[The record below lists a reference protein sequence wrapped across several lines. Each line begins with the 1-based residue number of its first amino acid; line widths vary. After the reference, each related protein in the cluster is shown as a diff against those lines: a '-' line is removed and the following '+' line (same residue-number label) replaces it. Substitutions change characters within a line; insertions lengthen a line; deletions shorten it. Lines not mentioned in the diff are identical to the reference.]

1 MALQSALAA
10 VREAPFILDAVRAGD
25 DLVVAAG
32 NDGGPHAAV
41 LLAAAVRDDDDQ
53 VTAIAAVH
61 ALGAVFDERAAE
73 ELSDLLSDPRTF
85 VREHAAWALGNR
97 VPRLDAI
104 GRLVAGVAAGGFAT
118 VINQRT
124 LRRWAHSAP
133 DYVALALEG
142 ALLSPGAL
150 SHGALSPGAVGV
162 PDARVRLVETMGLV
176 PGPVASRAILRVAA
190 APDEAPQVRQAAVA
204 ALGDFGERDT
214 EVLELI
220 GKLASTDGELGT
232 VATLAAFDLGE
243 RSCEIG
249 SAGAGLSIAQLFLHA
264 DLDRELSRAG
274 AGDNGGIATMLV
286 RLGDAL
292 AAQPGVDR
300 VLTMSRG
307 SAAAAVAGLSEYG
320 ASHGH
325 LLTPIPLMSD
335 PVDGGHA
342 WPVNVA
348 AERGIRRALT
358 AHGRVDVL
366 HLRMADVGSMAA
378 SAVATRLGIPTVFT
392 LAPDPHAVIHAL
404 DMTGALSR
412 DNFGA
417 VDEIEHYWFRTGLV
431 RRLAAGAYRCAL
443 FPRPQLRDQ
452 LRDLLGIDID
462 NDTEPRRYTVVPEG
476 IDLTVAEAAQREAEL
491 ATVTGPS
498 QATAAPR
505 PSLASG
511 SHALPP
517 ALADLRGLIAAL
529 PADRHGLPIALTVG
543 RLHRVK
549 GMATVVEA
557 WAADSD
563 LWQRCNLLVVGG
575 DLHHPSADEQ
585 GQLDAIAAVMAENPD
600 AAAGLVLSGHRPND
614 VVARWMAVAH
624 AGLPGSIAPNGVYV
638 CGSLKEEFG
647 LALIEALAAGLVVV
661 GPDAGGPATYVDE
674 SITGFLVDTRS
685 PTAVAAG
692 VGRALDLAV
701 DPAAQGR
708 VEAARR
714 LVHDRYTIQAMA
726 RTLSGVYTG
735 IAAPVAG

>member
-32 NDGGPHAAV
+32 NDGGPHAAAV
-41 LLAAAVRDDDDQ
+41 LAAAVHDDDQ

-61 ALGAVFDERAAE
+61 ALGAVFDDRAAQ
-73 ELSDLLSDPRTF
+73 ELSALLSDPRTF
-85 VREHAAWALGNR
+85 LREHAAWALGTR
-97 VPRLDAI
+97 VPRLDAV

-124 LRRWAHSAP
+124 LRRWAQSAP
-133 DYVALALEG
+133 DHVALALEG

-150 SHGALSPGAVGV
+150 SPGALASGALAREA
-162 PDARVRLVETMGLV
+162 PDARARLVETMGLV

-190 APDEAPQVRQAAVA
+190 APYEADRVRQAAVV
-204 ALGDFGERDT
+204 ALGDRGQRDI

-220 GKLASTDGELGT
+220 GKLATGDGELGA

-243 RSCEIG
+243 RSPEIR
-249 SAGAGLSIAQLFLHA
+249 SAGAGMSIAQLFLHA

-292 AAQPGVDR
+292 AAEPGVDR

-307 SAAAAVAGLSEYG
+307 SAAAAVAGLSE
-320 ASHGH
+320 APAGH
-325 LLTPIPLMSD
+325 LLTPIPLMSE
-335 PVDGGHA
+335 PVDAARA

-378 SAVATRLGIPTVFT
+378 STVATRLGIPTVFT

-412 DNFGA
+412 NNFGA
-417 VDEIEHYWFRTGLV
+417 VDENEHYWFRTGLV

-452 LRDLLGIDID
+452 LRDLLGIDIEA
-462 NDTEPRRYTVVPEG
+462 EPHRYTVVPEG
-476 IDLTVAEAAQREAEL
+476 IDLAVSDAARLEAEL
-491 ATVTGPS
+491 VSGADGPPSAGRLGSGTGP
-498 QATAAPR
+498 
-505 PSLASG
+505 LC
-511 SHALPP
+511 P
-517 ALADLRGLIAAL
+517 ALADLEGLIAAL

-557 WAADSD
+557 WAADPA
-563 LWQRCNLLVVGG
+563 LRQRCNLLVVGG

-585 GQLDAIAAVMAENPD
+585 GQLDAIAAVMTENPH

-624 AGLPGSIAPNGVYV
+624 TGLPGSIAPNGVYV

-674 SITGFLVDTRS
+674 GKTGFMVDTRS
-685 PTAVAAG
+685 PTAVA
-692 VGRALDLAV
+692 VGLDRALDLAA
-701 DPAAQGR
+701 DPARYGR
-708 VEAARR
+708 VDAARR

-726 RTLSGVYTG
+726 RTLSGMYAG

>member
-32 NDGGPHAAV
+32 NDGGPHAAAV
-41 LLAAAVRDDDDQ
+41 LAAAVRDDDQ

-61 ALGAVFDERAAE
+61 ALGAVFDDRAAD
-73 ELSDLLSDPRTF
+73 ELSELLSDPRTF

-97 VPRLDAI
+97 VPRLDAV
-104 GRLVAGVAAGGFAT
+104 GRLVTGVAAGGFAT

-133 DYVALALEG
+133 DHVALALEG
-142 ALLSPGAL
+142 ALSIGA
-150 SHGALSPGAVGV
+150 SIRATGEAA
-162 PDARVRLVETMGLV
+162 DARAKLVETMGLV

-190 APDEAPQVRQAAVA
+190 APYEADRVRQASVA
-204 ALGDFGERDT
+204 ALGDRGQRDI

-220 GKLASTDGELGT
+220 GKLATTDGELGA

-243 RSCEIG
+243 RSPEIR
-249 SAGAGLSIAQLFLHA
+249 SAGAGMSIAQLFLHA

-292 AAQPGVDR
+292 AAEPGVDR

-307 SAAAAVAGLSEYG
+307 SAAAAVAGLSE
-320 ASHGH
+320 APAGH
-325 LLTPIPLMSD
+325 LLTPIPLMSE
-335 PVDGGHA
+335 PVDAARA

-378 SAVATRLGIPTVFT
+378 STVATRLGIPTVFT

-412 DNFGA
+412 NNFGT
-417 VDEIEHYWFRTGLV
+417 VDENEHYWFRTGLV

-462 NDTEPRRYTVVPEG
+462 TDIDTDPHRYTVVPEG
-476 IDLTVAEAAQREAEL
+476 IDLTVTEAAQREAEL
-491 ATVTGPS
+491 ATGAGPSHPTDAPRGSALVTGS
-498 QATAAPR
+498 NT
-505 PSLASG
+505 
-511 SHALPP
+511 LPP
-517 ALADLRGLIAAL
+517 ALADLSGLIAAL
-529 PADRHGLPIALTVG
+529 PADRRGLPIALTVG

-557 WAADSD
+557 WAADPD
-563 LWQRCNLLVVGG
+563 LWRRCNLLVVGG

-600 AAAGLVLSGHRPND
+600 AKAGLVLSGHRPND

-624 AGLPGSIAPNGVYV
+624 TGLPGSIAPNGVYV

-674 SITGFLVDTRS
+674 TITGFLVDTRS

-692 VGRALDLAV
+692 VCRALDLAV
-701 DPAAQGR
+701 DPAAHGR
-708 VEAARR
+708 VDAARL
-714 LVHDRYTIQAMA
+714 LVHDRYTIQARA
-726 RTLSGVYTG
+726 RTLSGMYTG

>member
-32 NDGGPHAAV
+32 NDGGPHAAAV
-41 LLAAAVRDDDDQ
+41 LAAAVHDDDQ

-61 ALGAVFDERAAE
+61 ALGAVFDDRAAQ
-73 ELSDLLSDPRTF
+73 ELSALLSDPRTF
-85 VREHAAWALGNR
+85 LREHAAWALGTR
-97 VPRLDAI
+97 VPRLDAV

-124 LRRWAHSAP
+124 LRRWAQSAP
-133 DYVALALEG
+133 DHVALALEG

-150 SHGALSPGAVGV
+150 SPGALSPGALAQEA
-162 PDARVRLVETMGLV
+162 PDARARLVETMGLV

-190 APDEAPQVRQAAVA
+190 APYEAHRVRQAAVA
-204 ALGDFGERDT
+204 ALGDRGQRDR

-220 GKLASTDGELGT
+220 GKLATTDGELGA

-243 RSCEIG
+243 RTPEIR
-249 SAGAGLSIAQLFLHA
+249 SAGAGMSIAQLFLHA

-292 AAQPGVDR
+292 AAEPGVDR

-307 SAAAAVAGLSEYG
+307 SVAAAVAGLCG
-320 ASHGH
+320 APAGH
-325 LLTPIPLMSD
+325 LLTPIPLMSE
-335 PVDGGHA
+335 PVDAARA

-378 SAVATRLGIPTVFT
+378 STVATRLGIPTVFT

-412 DNFGA
+412 NNFGA
-417 VDEIEHYWFRTGLV
+417 VDENEHYWFRTGLV

-452 LRDLLGIDID
+452 LRDLLGIDIEA
-462 NDTEPRRYTVVPEG
+462 EPRRYIVVPEG
-476 IDLTVAEAAQREAEL
+476 IDLSVSEAAQLEA
-491 ATVTGPS
+491 
-498 QATAAPR
+498 Q
-505 PSLASG
+505 LASG
-511 SHALPP
+511 ADRPASAGPLGSRSGPLSS
-517 ALADLRGLIAAL
+517 ALADLERLIAAL
-529 PADRHGLPIALTVG
+529 PAERQGLPIALTVG

-557 WAADSD
+557 WAADPA
-563 LWQRCNLLVVGG
+563 LRQRCNLLVVGG

-585 GQLDAIAAVMAENPD
+585 GQLDAIAAVMTENPH

-624 AGLPGSIAPNGVYV
+624 TGLPGSIAPNGVYV

-674 SITGFLVDTRS
+674 GTTGFMVDTRS
-685 PTAVAAG
+685 PTAVAVG
-692 VGRALDLAV
+692 LGRALDLAT
-701 DPAAQGR
+701 DPARCGR
-708 VEAARR
+708 VDAARR
-714 LVHDRYTIQAMA
+714 MVQERYTIQAMA
-726 RTLSGVYTG
+726 RTLSGMYAG
-735 IAAPVAG
+735 IAAPVLG

>member
-32 NDGGPHAAV
+32 NDGGPHAAAV
-41 LLAAAVRDDDDQ
+41 LAAAVHDDDQ

-61 ALGAVFDERAAE
+61 VLGAVFDDRAAQ
-73 ELSDLLSDPRTF
+73 ELSALLSDPRTF
-85 VREHAAWALGNR
+85 LREHAAWALGTR
-97 VPRLDAI
+97 VPRLDAV

-124 LRRWAHSAP
+124 LRRWAQSAP
-133 DYVALALEG
+133 DHVALALEG

-150 SHGALSPGAVGV
+150 SPGALSPGALASGALAREA
-162 PDARVRLVETMGLV
+162 PDARARLVETMGLV

-190 APDEAPQVRQAAVA
+190 APYEADRVRQAAVA
-204 ALGDFGERDT
+204 ALGDRGQRDI

-220 GKLASTDGELGT
+220 GKLATTDGELGA

-243 RSCEIG
+243 RSPEIR
-249 SAGAGLSIAQLFLHA
+249 SAGAGMSIAQLFLHA

-292 AAQPGVDR
+292 AAEPGVDR

-307 SAAAAVAGLSEYG
+307 SAAAAVAGLSE
-320 ASHGH
+320 APAGH
-325 LLTPIPLMSD
+325 LLTPIPLMSE
-335 PVDGGHA
+335 PVDAARA

-378 SAVATRLGIPTVFT
+378 STVATRLGIPTVFT

-412 DNFGA
+412 NNFGA
-417 VDEIEHYWFRTGLV
+417 VDENEHYWFRTGLV
-431 RRLAAGAYRCAL
+431 RRLASGAYRCAL

-452 LRDLLGIDID
+452 LRDLLGIDI
-462 NDTEPRRYTVVPEG
+462 EAQPRRYTVVPEG
-476 IDLTVAEAAQREAEL
+476 IDLAVSEAAQLEAEL
-491 ATVTGPS
+491 ASEADGP
-498 QATAAPR
+498 
-505 PSLASG
+505 PSGGLLGSRSG
-511 SHALPP
+511 LSS
-517 ALADLRGLIAAL
+517 ALADLEGLIAAL
-529 PADRHGLPIALTVG
+529 PVERKGLPIALTVG

-557 WAADSD
+557 WAADPA
-563 LWQRCNLLVVGG
+563 LRQRCNLLVVGG

-585 GQLDAIAAVMAENPD
+585 GQLDAIAAVMTENPY

-624 AGLPGSIAPNGVYV
+624 TGLPGSIAPNGVYV

-674 SITGFLVDTRS
+674 GKTGFMVDTRS
-685 PTAVAAG
+685 PTAVA
-692 VGRALDLAV
+692 VGLDRALDLAA
-701 DPAAQGR
+701 DPARYGR
-708 VEAARR
+708 VDAARR

-726 RTLSGVYTG
+726 RTLSGMYAG

>member
-25 DLVVAAG
+25 ELVVAAG
-32 NDGGPHAAV
+32 NDGGPHAAAV
-41 LLAAAVRDDDDQ
+41 LAAAVRDDDQ

-61 ALGAVFDERAAE
+61 ALGAVFDDRAAD
-73 ELSDLLSDPRTF
+73 ELSELLSDPRTF

-97 VPRLDAI
+97 VPRLDAV
-104 GRLVAGVAAGGFAT
+104 GRLVTGVAAGGFAT

-133 DYVALALEG
+133 DHVALALEG
-142 ALLSPGAL
+142 ALSIGA
-150 SHGALSPGAVGV
+150 SIRATGEAA
-162 PDARVRLVETMGLV
+162 DARAKLVETMGLV
-176 PGPVASRAILRVAA
+176 PGAVASRAILRVAA
-190 APDEAPQVRQAAVA
+190 APDEAPRVRQAAVA
-204 ALGDFGERDT
+204 ALGDRGERGI

-220 GKLASTDGELGT
+220 GKLASTDGELGA

-243 RSCEIG
+243 RSSAIG
-249 SAGAGLSIAQLFLHA
+249 SAGSGLSVAQLFLHA

-292 AAQPGVDR
+292 AAEPGVDR

-307 SAAAAVAGLSEYG
+307 SVAAAVTGLSDYG

-325 LLTPIPLMSD
+325 LLTPIPLMSE
-335 PVDGGHA
+335 PVDAAHA

-412 DNFGA
+412 NNFGT
-417 VDEIEHYWFRTGLV
+417 VDENEHYWFRTGLV

-462 NDTEPRRYTVVPEG
+462 TDIDTDPHRYTVVPEG
-476 IDLTVAEAAQREAEL
+476 IDLTVTEAAQREAEL
-491 ATVTGPS
+491 ATGAGPSHPTDAPRGSALVTGS
-498 QATAAPR
+498 NT
-505 PSLASG
+505 
-511 SHALPP
+511 LPP
-517 ALADLRGLIAAL
+517 ALADLSGLIAAL
-529 PADRHGLPIALTVG
+529 PADRRGLPIALTVG

-557 WAADSD
+557 WAADPD
-563 LWQRCNLLVVGG
+563 LWRRCNLLVVGG
-575 DLHHPSADEQ
+575 DLHHPCVDER
-585 GQLDAIAAVMAENPD
+585 GQLDAIAAVIAENP
-600 AAAGLVLSGHRPND
+600 AAAVGLVLSGHRPND
-614 VVARWMAVAH
+614 VVARWMAAAH
-624 AGLPGSIAPNGVYV
+624 TGLPGVIAPNGVYV

-674 SITGFLVDTRS
+674 GITGFLVDTRS
-685 PTAVAAG
+685 PTAVAVG
-692 VGRALDLAV
+692 MGRALDLAI
-701 DPAAQGR
+701 DPTAHGR
-708 VEAARR
+708 VDAARL

-726 RTLSGVYTG
+726 RTLSGMYTG